1 LLGAKIPQMKCF
13 TITSTT
19 ETINDASFILAPN
32 PANSGSL
39 VNITFSLD
47 QGQPVDILVFDALGQ
62 IVRTLR
68 KGSFFSR
75 GDHAVHL
82 STNNLSKGIYF
93 VKLVTGENQ
102 ISKPLIL
109 IE

>member
-1 LLGAKIPQMKCF
+1 M
-13 TITSTT
+13 
-19 ETINDASFILAPN
+19 
-32 PANSGSL
+32 
-39 VNITFSLD
+39 
-47 QGQPVDILVFDALGQ
+47 
-62 IVRTLR
+62 VRTLR

-93 VKLVTGENQ
+93 VKLVTGANQ

-109 IE
+109 VE